1 MELLNK
7 VLEKLAETT
16 DKATSFINDISAK
29 LTGTGIIPTK
39 ASVYE
44 KEKTR
49 MKKTIEASE
58 RGEVNNF
65 IESFKTLTPDAKL
78 QAYNTV
84 KASIVNSISSRE
96 TQPILKTYYQIK
108 ALQRLAGEYPQ
119 IKNDVEKFLPEN
131 LVKYINDPVKKQS
144 FINTIVRAERSDAVI
159 NGIEKSLIISGLG
172 SLALLPV
179 SVPIATAVGT
189 ATGVGFVLTRLYKL
203 KETGQSLKEMITD
216 PGLLFDVAT
225 AYTPM
230 KVSKAVSPIE
240 KVKAIKENQN
250 FHLDITEDVASLY
263 LPVEEKKLNLSKGRY
278 VLQNLDKAE
287 KTAGIS
293 VAQQW
298 ANKVKEKIG
307 NVVGLDVKT
316 VIDYHKDELFRF
328 AKNKNITEGFTQ
340 YFKNRGVL
348 TGDTADLEGFVNAV
362 RNNENEFKIGDKIIK
377 ITDEDKDIVNKYNFW
392 NVSHRAGQ
400 IFGFAREKKAEKV
413 VISYI
418 DENESEKFLEFS
430 TKGEDFHSY
439 LNSVNTIL
447 NNPAITSVKVV
458 FETPEK
464 EKLVR
469 VIRNNYIPTHDNFL
483 ITQGKAV
490 VNIKGEEFVVDVD
503 SVATPMYAPEM
514 VKEFI
519 EKEVREKIL
528 ANEELLKRFSQ
539 EDLNNFTI
547 DFVKSEFNSIVPAS
561 SVFPYKMKSQINK
574 LMKEANKLKSD
585 KSFTK
590 LEASLDAGSTKLQDK
605 IQKELDSLKQSLG
618 INVNIKLADDTQSI
632 KLRQS
637 IKEELK
643 NLTSGLDEDLTKLF
657 YIADNKNKAL
667 AEKQASLLS
676 QKLDKVFDELPD
688 NDKVLSKIT
697 NKQEK
702 LIDGI
707 VNRVD
712 RYVEKELSLFQN
724 ILKKNNVNLSRVA
737 GKLTPTE
744 KTLLKKKVKEFV
756 NETLKSTSKAF
767 NKTVNKITTSKSWKS
782 TKTIK
787 LTEAENKLITK
798 TASDLERVE
807 KFLKQANL
815 PGEIKIP
822 LLNDIVKLKN
832 SVNNLPQANIDELK
846 AFLKT
851 LNNSKEKLKVL
862 NEKLSSIKTTKQDL
876 KVLHN
881 NIKQLINTNFKELET
896 ISIKQVENLMAS
908 ISKDLSEA
916 QITTVEKAE
925 QLKTVIKQI
934 VNDRLTEITSSVGK
948 QLTKEQEKVLNNLI
962 NTEAIVDKIT
972 KQATEDISKVLA
984 KHIESVIKQHQ
995 KRVGRIEG
1003 KLGKLE
1009 ELAEKE
1015 RVKTQQNIDK
1025 ALSRLE
1031 ETQSKALSRSIEKI
1045 EQAEEKYDKLVEKA
1059 LEKYFKHLQQTGA
1072 KLETLAEGLE
1082 RTRLLYNEKGYNFAR
1097 TGRGFA
1103 VKFSSP
1109 EMQEAYLL
1117 THMLSSQLAGM
1128 TATTSL
1134 RNLQQYIND
1143 LITKLG
1149 KENVNSLV
1157 LSLKNV
1163 LDLTLNKP
1171 EPYSLHQAQKIL
1183 GNLYTLLKPSIA
1195 LSNIITNFILL
1206 HKLIPELDIFKADD
1220 FGKALSQEWQR
1231 LLSSQGI
1238 YSYNKYNPAL
1248 TISNSVIDAHITG
1261 NLKSAT
1267 ADKLIAIA
1275 NRVATLIGREGD
1287 QDFIKTFTQMAK
1299 ERPDIATTQILSLV
1313 SGVNPAV
1320 MSKELAEY
1328 SHVLK
1333 QVVPWFQFITTPF
1346 TASLQIIRNWSHL
1359 DDIAKARM
1367 LGKGIGMSA
1376 LGFAF
1381 FEEGGIPE
1389 LAPVET
1395 VFAGMRQAGAL
1406 MTALFGFNPDNEIM
1420 SAIFKSDTPLRD
1432 IGLELFIQDP
1442 KLKEEIVKGFGEF
1455 IVKHYIGDD
1464 DVFGKTL
1471 LVGAQIFDAV
1481 GRLKDYNIISGSAGS
1496 VYMDIPTPIVSVVAN
1511 LGLAIKQMG
1520 QEQSATKSIF
1530 NFTESIIPVV
1540 KNVRQAIFGKEL
1552 VKGLY
1557 YEDSPLQE
1565 YVKELGY
1572 NRQEDFY
1579 KDVGTLYL
1587 VGMLTKFADATLDN
1601 NLLNQSLRFISDIK
1615 EDKAGRYAS
1624 KRDNEFVRKLD
1635 LSTYSTYEDYKTI
1648 DFTLEKAFLQ
1658 DKKNTYYAILTK
1670 IEQTAEKN
1678 KKALTKAVKDYNTNE
1693 IQKRYRALTHM
1704 ITILA
1709 KHQDN
1714 LPEEKKEALQQ
1725 KTRGAFEYIGNNK
1738 KNSRKKRY

>member
-29 LTGTGIIPTK
+29 ITGTGIIPTK

-44 KEKTR
+44 KEETKI
-49 MKKTIEASE
+49 KKTIEASE

-84 KASIVNSISSRE
+84 RASIVNSISSRE

-108 ALQRLAGEYPQ
+108 ALQRLADLYPQ

-131 LVKYINDPVKKQS
+131 LVKHINDPVKKQS
-144 FINTIVRAERSDAVI
+144 FINTMVRAERSDAVI
-159 NGIEKSLIISGLG
+159 NGIEKSLVIGGLG

-179 SVPIATAVGT
+179 SVPIAAAVGT

-225 AYTPM
+225 AYTPV
-230 KVSKAVSPIE
+230 KVSKAVSPVE

-250 FHLDITEDVASLY
+250 FHLDVIEDVASLY
-263 LPVEEKKLNLSKGRY
+263 LPVEEKKFNLSKGRY
-278 VLQNLDKAE
+278 VLQNLAKAE

-307 NVVGLDVKT
+307 NVVGLDIKT
-316 VIDYHKDELFRF
+316 AIDYHRDELFRF
-328 AKNKNITEGFTQ
+328 AKNKNIAEGFTQ
-340 YFKNRGVL
+340 YFKSRGVL

-362 RNNENEFKIGDKIIK
+362 KSGESEFNIGDKLIK
-377 ITDEDKDIVNKYNFW
+377 ITDEDKDIVSKYNFW

-400 IFGFAREKKAEKV
+400 IFGFAREKKADKV

-439 LNSVNTIL
+439 LNSVDTIL

-464 EKLVR
+464 EKFVR

-490 VNIKGEEFVVDVD
+490 VNIKGEEFVIDVD
-503 SVATPMYAPEM
+503 SVATPMHAPEM

-519 EKEVREKIL
+519 EKEVREKVL
-528 ANEELLKRFSQ
+528 ANEELLKKFSQ

-574 LMKEANKLKSD
+574 LMKEADKLKSD

-605 IQKELDSLKQSLG
+605 IQKELESLKQSLG
-618 INVNIKLADDTQSI
+618 INVNIEVVGGLQATRLKKGFKDDLKKLS
-632 KLRQS
+632 
-637 IKEELK
+637 
-643 NLTSGLDEDLTKLF
+643 SGLEEDLTKLF
-657 YIADNKNKAL
+657 YIADNKNKQL
-667 AEKQASLLS
+667 AEKQAAAIKE
-676 QKLDKVFDELPD
+676 KLGKVFDNFPTS
-688 NDKVLSKIT
+688 DKVVDKIINNKEKIADSIINKVERLVLSELKQNQALLKISGKFTPAEKALLKREVLGFINDIFKPSKI
-697 NKQEK
+697 
-702 LIDGI
+702 
-707 VNRVD
+707 
-712 RYVEKELSLFQN
+712 S
-724 ILKKNNVNLSRVA
+724 
-737 GKLTPTE
+737 
-744 KTLLKKKVKEFV
+744 KTL
-756 NETLKSTSKAF
+756 S
-767 NKTVNKITTSKSWKS
+767 
-782 TKTIK
+782 
-787 LTEAENKLITK
+787 EN
-798 TASDLERVE
+798 
-807 KFLKQANL
+807 
-815 PGEIKIP
+815 
-822 LLNDIVKLKN
+822 
-832 SVNNLPQANIDELK
+832 
-846 AFLKT
+846 
-851 LNNSKEKLKVL
+851 
-862 NEKLSSIKTTKQDL
+862 
-876 KVLHN
+876 
-881 NIKQLINTNFKELET
+881 
-896 ISIKQVENLMAS
+896 
-908 ISKDLSEA
+908 
-916 QITTVEKAE
+916 QIATVERAE
-925 QLKTVIKQI
+925 QLKKAIKQI
-934 VNDRLTEITSSVGK
+934 VGNRFNEIKSGVEK
-948 QLTKEQEKVLNNLI
+948 QLTKDQEKILNNLI
-962 NTEAIVDKIT
+962 NVEAVVDKIV
-972 KQATEDISKVLA
+972 KQSTEDLAKVLS
-984 KHIESVIKQHQ
+984 KHIGNTIKQHQ
-995 KRVGRIEG
+995 KRVGNIEA
-1003 KLGKLE
+1003 KF
-1009 ELAEKE
+1009 EKFE
-1015 RVKTQQNIDK
+1015 K
-1025 ALSRLE
+1025 A
-1031 ETQSKALSRSIEKI
+1031 QSKALSRSVEKI

-1072 KLETLAEGLE
+1072 KLETLAEDLE
-1082 RTRLLYNEKGYNFAR
+1082 RTRLLYNEKGYNFVK

-1103 VKFSSP
+1103 VKFSSQ

-1117 THMLSSQLAGM
+1117 THMLSSQLTGM
-1128 TATTSL
+1128 NATTSL
-1134 RNLQQYIND
+1134 RNLQQYVND

-1171 EPYSLHQAQKIL
+1171 EPYSLHQAQRIL
-1183 GNLYTLLKPSIA
+1183 GNLYTLLKPNIA
-1195 LSNIITNFILL
+1195 LSNVITNFILL

-1238 YSYNKYNPAL
+1238 YSYNKYNPTLAVF
-1248 TISNSVIDAHITG
+1248 NSVITAHITG

-1267 ADKLIAIA
+1267 DDKLIAIA

-1287 QDFIKTFTQMAK
+1287 ESFIKTFTQIAK
-1299 ERPDIATTQILSLV
+1299 EKPDIATTQILSLV

-1333 QVVPWFQFITTPF
+1333 QVVPWFQFIATPF
-1346 TASLQIIRNWSHL
+1346 TASLQIIRNWASL

-1442 KLKEEIVKGFGEF
+1442 ELKEEIVKGFGEF

-1464 DVFGKTL
+1464 DTFGKTL
-1471 LVGAQIFDAV
+1471 LVGAKLIDAI
-1481 GRLKDYNIISGSAGS
+1481 GKLKDYNIISGSAGS
-1496 VYMDIPTPIVSVVAN
+1496 VYMDIPMPLVSVVAN

-1530 NFTESIIPVV
+1530 NFTESMIPVV

-1579 KDVGTLYL
+1579 KDVGALYL
-1587 VGMLTKFADATLDN
+1587 VGMLAKFADATLDN
-1601 NLLNQSLRFISDIK
+1601 NLLNQGLRFISDIK
-1615 EDKAGRYAS
+1615 EDKVERYAS

-1658 DKKNTYYAILTK
+1658 DKKNTYYAILSK

-1678 KKALTKAVKDYNTNE
+1678 KKALTKAVKDYNANE
-1693 IQKRYRALTHM
+1693 IQKRYRALTYM

-1725 KTRGAFEYIGNNK
+1725 KLTELSNILELTRKIAEKRGIDLTDNLTYIELIKLQN
-1738 KNSRKKRY
+1738 R

>member
-29 LTGTGIIPTK
+29 ITGTGIIPTK

-44 KEKTR
+44 KEKTK

-65 IESFKTLTPDAKL
+65 IENFKTLTPDAKL

-84 KASIVNSISSRE
+84 KASIVNSISSKE

-108 ALQRLAGEYPQ
+108 ALQRLADLYPQ
-119 IKNDVEKFLPEN
+119 IKNDVEKFMPEN
-131 LVKYINDPVKKQS
+131 LVKYINDPVKRQS

-159 NGIEKSLIISGLG
+159 NGIEKSLVIGGLG

-179 SVPIATAVGT
+179 SVPVAAAVGT

-240 KVKAIKENQN
+240 KVKAIKGNQN
-250 FHLDITEDVASLY
+250 FHLDIIEDVASLY

-307 NVVGLDVKT
+307 NVVGLDIKT
-316 VIDYHKDELFRF
+316 AIDYHKDELFRF
-328 AKNKNITEGFTQ
+328 AKNRNIAEGFTQ
-340 YFKNRGVL
+340 YFKSRGVL

-362 RNNENEFKIGDKIIK
+362 RSGESEFKIGDKVIK
-377 ITDEDKDIVNKYNFW
+377 ITDEDKDIVSKYNFW

-400 IFGFAREKKAEKV
+400 IFGFAREKKADKV

-514 VKEFI
+514 AQEFI
-519 EKEVREKIL
+519 TREVREKIL
-528 ANEELLKRFSQ
+528 TNEELLKRFSQ

-547 DFVKSEFNSIVPAS
+547 DFVKSDLNVFVPAS

-574 LMKEANKLKSD
+574 LYKEADKLKSD

-590 LEASLDAGSTKLQDK
+590 LEASLDAGSTKLQDR

-618 INVNIKLADDTQSI
+618 INVNIEVVGGSQATRLKKGLKEDLKKLS
-632 KLRQS
+632 
-637 IKEELK
+637 
-643 NLTSGLDEDLTKLF
+643 SGLEEDLTKLF
-657 YIADNKNKAL
+657 YIADNKNKQL
-667 AEKQASLLS
+667 AEKQAAVIKE
-676 QKLDKVFDELPD
+676 KLGQVFDNLPTSDKVV
-688 NDKVLSKIT
+688 DKIINNKEKIADSIINKVERLVLSEL
-697 NKQEK
+697 KQNQA
-702 LIDGI
+702 L
-707 VNRVD
+707 
-712 RYVEKELSLFQN
+712 
-724 ILKKNNVNLSRVA
+724 LKKNNSYKEKIS
-737 GKLTPTE
+737 GKFTPAE
-744 KTLLKKKVKEFV
+744 KALLKREVLGFINDIFKPSKKGFD
-756 NETLKSTSKAF
+756 
-767 NKTVNKITTSKSWKS
+767 
-782 TKTIK
+782 KTI
-787 LTEAENKLITK
+787 NKKFKFPGTK
-798 TASDLERVE
+798 IATVER
-807 KFLKQANL
+807 A
-815 PGEIKIP
+815 
-822 LLNDIVKLKN
+822 
-832 SVNNLPQANIDELK
+832 
-846 AFLKT
+846 
-851 LNNSKEKLKVL
+851 
-862 NEKLSSIKTTKQDL
+862 
-876 KVLHN
+876 
-881 NIKQLINTNFKELET
+881 KQLKE
-896 ISIKQVENLMAS
+896 A
-908 ISKDLSEA
+908 
-916 QITTVEKAE
+916 
-925 QLKTVIKQI
+925 IKQI
-934 VNDRLTEITSSVGK
+934 AGNRFNEIKSRVEK
-948 QLTKEQEKVLNNLI
+948 QLTKDQEKILNNLI
-962 NTEAIVDKIT
+962 NVEAVVDKIA
-972 KQATEDISKVLA
+972 KQSTEDLAKVLS
-984 KHIESVIKQHQ
+984 KHISNTIKQHQ
-995 KRVGRIEG
+995 KRVGNIEA
-1003 KLGKLE
+1003 KFEKFE
-1009 ELAEKE
+1009 EA
-1015 RVKTQQNIDK
+1015 
-1025 ALSRLE
+1025 
-1031 ETQSKALSRSIEKI
+1031 QSKALSRSAEKI

-1134 RNLQQYIND
+1134 RNLQQYVND

-1171 EPYSLHQAQKIL
+1171 EPYSLHQAQRIL

-1195 LSNIITNFILL
+1195 LSNTITNFILL

-1220 FGKALSQEWQR
+1220 FGKALSLEWQR

-1248 TISNSVIDAHITG
+1248 AVFNSVIDAHITG

-1267 ADKLIAIA
+1267 DDKLIAIA

-1287 QDFIKTFTQMAK
+1287 ESFIKTFTQMAK

-1333 QVVPWFQFITTPF
+1333 QVVPWFQFIVTPF
-1346 TASLQIIRNWSHL
+1346 TASLQIIRNWNSL

-1464 DVFGKTL
+1464 DTFGKTL
-1471 LVGAQIFDAV
+1471 LVGAKLIDAV
-1481 GRLKDYNIISGSAGS
+1481 GKLKDYNIVSGSAGS
-1496 VYMDIPTPIVSVVAN
+1496 VYMDIPMPLVSVIAN

-1579 KDVGTLYL
+1579 KDVGALYL
-1587 VGMLTKFADATLDN
+1587 VGMLAKFADATLDN

-1615 EDKAGRYAS
+1615 EDKVGRYAS

-1658 DKKNTYYAILTK
+1658 DKKNTYYAILSK

-1678 KKALTKAVKDYNTNE
+1678 KKALTKAVKDYNANE

-1725 KTRGAFEYIGNNK
+1725 KLTELSNILELTRKIAEKRGIDLTDNLDYIELIKLQN
-1738 KNSRKKRY
+1738 R